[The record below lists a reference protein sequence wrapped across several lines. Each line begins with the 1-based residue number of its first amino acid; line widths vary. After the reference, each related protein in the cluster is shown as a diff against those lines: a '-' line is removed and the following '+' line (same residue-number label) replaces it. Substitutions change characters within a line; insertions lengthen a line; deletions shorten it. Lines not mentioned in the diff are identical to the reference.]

1 MIDGYFLFFFLFF
14 FFSFFLFSSFHLFIY
29 NKLARV
35 GISMFLNFAFCIF
48 HFLSLFMFSFLT
60 IWREYQEFEWG

>member
-1 MIDGYFLFFFLFF
+1 MAIFSFFSFFLFF
-14 FFSFFLFSSFHLFIY
+14 FFLFSSFHLFIY
-29 NKLARV
+29 KLARV